1 MKKKEKKEQ
10 TDDSDQNPYK
20 NHFFHL
26 FSFSPKRVGAIT
38 FAVPGGK
45 RITSQGETSLCGA
58 KLHVARTGNTSLPRL
73 GVPAIFPALGNGSFD
88 RLYCVDSN
96 VDKEGG
102 KNHHYS
108 ANGFQNSVR
117 NQKNKNQL

>member
-26 FSFSPKRVGAIT
+26 FSFSPKRVGAIK

-58 KLHVARTGNTSLPRL
+58 KHHVARTGNTSLFPR
-73 GVPAIFPALGNGSFD
+73 GERFTFHSSVSS
-88 RLYCVDSN
+88 SN
-96 VDKEGG
+96 ASRKV
-102 KNHHYS
+102 
-108 ANGFQNSVR
+108 VMW
-117 NQKNKNQL
+117 